1 MKKNKY
7 RKNLNGEGAD
17 DSDPSERKL
26 EFCFWGAA
34 IMWVVS
40 ELFSS
45 KRVLNSVTSEV
56 LWTSVIITFVG
67 VTLFWII
74 FFCLNDYKNKWLKY
88 TLDDKLAIVLKVFF
102 SLFVGFFWADSI
114 ICSYAVIYSNDEPV
128 ETHECPIDTFYTEKR
143 GPTFIFYYKGES
155 QVISMSIPEVVA
167 EYPSL
172 FVYEIKTRSSI
183 LNMDVIER
191 ARFRRKHE

>member
-17 DSDPSERKL
+17 DSDPSEKKL
-26 EFCFWGAA
+26 KFCLCCVG

-45 KRVLNSVTSEV
+45 KRVLNSVSSDV
-56 LWTSVIITFVG
+56 LWTTVIITFVG
-67 VTLFWII
+67 AILFWII
-74 FFCLNDYKNKWLKY
+74 FFYLNDYKNKWLKY
-88 TLDDKLAIVLKVFF
+88 SLDDKLVTIIRVFF
-102 SLFVGFFWADSI
+102 SLFVGFFLVDSI

-128 ETHECPIDTFYTEKR
+128 ETHECPIDTFYTDKR

-191 ARFRRKHE
+191 ARFRRKYE